1 MSNITLPNNAGR
13 VDTFTRQEGADTVH
27 MQAIVPVSPATGD
40 PIPLATETTLAAL
53 SAAIETLNSAAAAI
67 KAAVESLNTK
77 TTAVNTGAITGTVA
91 LDAPTLAALENINAA
106 TGLSQPLTNTELR
119 AAAVPVSGQFYP
131 ATQPVSAAA
140 LPLPAGAA
148 AESTLAALKSSIDA
162 LNAKITVANTGAIAG
177 TVALDA
183 PTLAALENVTADT
196 GLEQPLTDAQLRMSP
211 LSVIDSVAATEST
224 QQEMLG
230 GAVYLLC
237 AILEKMPR
245 VNGNDQCAVSVE
257 AGSVGL
263 AANTDMR
270 NITGYVNDQRLA
282 GGSYISGAN
291 MMLAGAGHLYNNI
304 VVS

>member
-13 VDTFTRQEGADTVH
+13 VDTFTRLEGADTVH

-53 SAAIETLNSAAAAI
+53 SAAIETLNTAAAAI

-77 TTAVNTGAITGTVA
+77 TTAVDTGSVSGTVA
-91 LDAPTLAALENINAA
+91 LDAPTLAALESINAA
-106 TGLSQPLTNTELR
+106 TGLSQPLTNAELR
-119 AAAVPVSGQFYP
+119 GAAV
-131 ATQPVSAAA
+131 PVSAAA

-148 AESTLAALKSSIDA
+148 AESTLAALKASIDA
-162 LNAKITVANTGAIAG
+162 LSAKITVANTGAIAG

-183 PTLAALENVTADT
+183 PTLSALENVTADT
-196 GLEQPLTDAQLRMSP
+196 GLEQPLTDAELRMSP
-211 LSVIDSVAATEST
+211 LSVIDSSAATETT
-224 QQEMLG
+224 QQEILG
-230 GAVYLLC
+230 EAIYLLA

-282 GGSYISGAN
+282 GGTFISGAN